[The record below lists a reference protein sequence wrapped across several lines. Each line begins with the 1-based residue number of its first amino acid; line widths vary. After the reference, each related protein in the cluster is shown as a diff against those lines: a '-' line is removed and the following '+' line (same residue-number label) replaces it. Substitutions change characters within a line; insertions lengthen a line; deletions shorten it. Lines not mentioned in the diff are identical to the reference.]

1 MSGWKTYLRILLP
14 YFYLMFINVGLINT
28 QAAFVCFLHT
38 HTQVQNIM
46 YQDFNR
52 GLNKTIFKLKYI
64 YIYKRIIMCK
74 KIVRP

>member
-1 MSGWKTYLRILLP
+1 MSGWKTYLRILLS

-38 HTQVQNIM
+38 HTHTKKKKKVQNIM

-64 YIYKRIIMCK
+64 YIYI
-74 KIVRP
+74 